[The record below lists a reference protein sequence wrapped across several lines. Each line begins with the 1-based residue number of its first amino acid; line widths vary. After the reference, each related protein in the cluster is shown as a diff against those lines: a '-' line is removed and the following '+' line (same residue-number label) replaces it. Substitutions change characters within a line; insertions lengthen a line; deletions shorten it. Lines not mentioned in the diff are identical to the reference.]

1 MTNYKYSC
9 PKCGAGS
16 NDPQDALISIFC
28 GNCFGKGNK

>member
-16 NDPQDALISIFC
+16 NDIKNALISIFC
-28 GNCFGKGNK
+28 ANCYGGKK